1 MSAHSNQTMSKPVSI
16 SQRLGRLQFH
26 RSGKF
31 RVMQVADIQDGAKIS
46 KDTVALIAAACDA
59 IQPDLVV
66 FTGNQIAGYAPEFE
80 ATYRRRRWSAPQD
93 GVYVP
98 SGDGWHVVS
107 REAGSAD
114 PILIARTRALVVKQA
129 RQFLQPLIDRGIP
142 FAITY
147 GNHDFQCGLDTVE
160 LDEIYRSFPGCLN
173 PAAPIAASV
182 TGSAITSD
190 VADISGVLD
199 SSNAVSA
206 PILEAVPVA
215 DLDKQI
221 AYPCEPG
228 TFALPVTSE
237 DGKETAA
244 GLVLLDS
251 GDYAPGG
258 GYGSPST
265 KAVEWLRRLPSA
277 LAAKSLVFQHFP
289 MPQMY
294 RLMREVPAGTAYAIQ
309 GYRSF
314 DRRWYVLDADKTQP
328 GGYLGEGISC
338 PDEDSGEF
346 AALRD
351 SDGYIGAVAA
361 HDHRNAYVGLEQG
374 LMLGAT
380 PTSGFGSYGLPA
392 SQRAVRYFEFDQ
404 RHPDKPRTVLLEFG
418 DIAGHASSR
427 SVYTFAMSRM
437 PSSGDVPSARSVDF
451 PLKVGKR
458 RIDVDRCRK
467 AANEQQNLPRLT
479 LMAELLTTLSDSLS
493 IKHRRR
499 RGSRTAK

>member
-1 MSAHSNQTMSKPVSI
+1 MSAHSNRATSEPVSI

-59 IQPDLVV
+59 VRPDLVV

-80 ATYRRRRWSAPQD
+80 ATYRRRRWAAPQD

-98 SGDGWHVVS
+98 SGDGWRVVS
-107 REAGSAD
+107 RKAD
-114 PILIARTRALVVKQA
+114 GGDRILVARTRALVAKQA
-129 RQFLQPLIDRGIP
+129 RQFLQPLIDRRIP

-147 GNHDFQCGLDTVE
+147 GNHDFQCGLDTAE
-160 LDEIYRSFPGCLN
+160 LDGIYRSFPGCLN
-173 PAAPIAASV
+173 PAAPIAAGV
-182 TGSAITSD
+182 TGRA
-190 VADISGVLD
+190 VAPD
-199 SSNAVSA
+199 SSNAASA
-206 PILEAVPVA
+206 PIPEAVPVVG
-215 DLDKQI
+215 LDRQI

-228 TFALPVTSE
+228 TFALPVASE

-265 KAVEWLRRLPSA
+265 KAMDWLRRLPSA
-277 LAAKSLVFQHFP
+277 MAAKSLVFQHFP

-314 DRRWYVLDADKTQP
+314 DRHWYVLDADKTQP
-328 GGYLGEGISC
+328 GGYLGEGVSC
-338 PDEDSGEF
+338 PDEDVGEF

-351 SDGYIGAVAA
+351 SGGYIGVVAA

-437 PSSGDVPSARSVDF
+437 PPSEGAPPARSVDF
-451 PLKVGKR
+451 PTKVGGR
-458 RIDVDRCRK
+458 RIDAGGCRE
-467 AANEQQNLPRLT
+467 AAAEQQDVPRLT
-479 LMAELLTTLSDSLS
+479 LMAELLATLSDSLDT
-493 IKHRRR
+493 KRRRR
-499 RGSRTAK
+499 RGSRTGK